1 MGERQADHRVIPP
14 APIAERLAPVP
25 DPLEAYA
32 RVSHLPHPIF
42 LDSAERGPRG
52 RYSFVAADPVSVIQS
67 RGDAGALGAVLDAL
81 GGADATPLSGL
92 PPFQGG
98 AAGCIAYEWG
108 SALERL
114 PPLATDDLGIP
125 DVLLGIYDWVIAWD
139 HAEDAA
145 WLVSRGL
152 GGRDPARRLA
162 AVRALLATAPP
173 TAGRR
178 LSRPAVHRPGTREV
192 PDLAPL
198 PVRSS
203 FDRAG
208 YERAVERVR
217 QYILAGDVFQ
227 VNISQRF
234 EIAVT
239 KPPLELYRALRR
251 RHPASFAA
259 LMETEAYAILSS
271 SPERFVRSDG
281 VRVETR
287 PIKGTRPRG
296 VTPDGDRALAAEL
309 VASGKD
315 RAENVMIVD
324 LMRNDLYRVCRPGTV
339 TVSELCVLESHPTVH
354 HLVSTVEGVLAPGA
368 DAAALLA
375 AAFPGGSVTG
385 APKVRAMEII
395 AELEPTR
402 RGAYCG
408 SIGYLS
414 VTGAA
419 DFSIAIR
426 TAVVRDGIATV
437 SAGGGITAD
446 SDPSAEYD
454 ETIAKARGVLAALAA
469 P

>member
-1 MGERQADHRVIPP
+1 MGEREAEHGVIRP
-14 APIAERLAPVP
+14 APIAEQLAPVP
-25 DPLEAYA
+25 DPLETYA

-52 RYSFVAADPVSVIQS
+52 RYSFVTADPVSVIRS
-67 RGDAGALGAVLDAL
+67 SGDAGALGLAL
-81 GGADATPLSGL
+81 KGMGGADALPLPGL

-108 SALERL
+108 STLERL
-114 PPLATDDLGIP
+114 PPLAPDDLGVP

-139 HAEDAA
+139 HEQQAA
-145 WLVSRGL
+145 WIISRGL
-152 GGRDPARRLA
+152 GGRDPCRRLEE
-162 AVRALLATAPP
+162 VRAMLATRAGAPTRP
-173 TAGRR
+173 PNRAG
-178 LSRPAVHRPGTREV
+178 VHRPGTHTV

-203 FDRAG
+203 FDRLS
-208 YERAVERVR
+208 YERAVEQVR
-217 QYILAGDVFQ
+217 QHILAGDVFQ

-234 EIAVT
+234 ELPVAR
-239 KPPLELYRALRR
+239 PPLELYRALRE
-251 RHPASFAA
+251 RHPAGFAA
-259 LMETEAYAILSS
+259 LMETEEFAILSS
-271 SPERFVRSDG
+271 SPERFVRTDG
-281 VRVETR
+281 RQVETR

-296 VTPDGDRALAAEL
+296 DTPAADRALAAEL
-309 VASGKD
+309 ATSAKD
-315 RAENVMIVD
+315 HAENVMIVD

-339 TVSELCVLESHPTVH
+339 RVPELCVLEAHPTVH
-354 HLVSTVEGVLAPGA
+354 HLVSTVEGELAPGA
-368 DAAALLA
+368 DAAALLR

-402 RGAYCG
+402 RGVYCG
-408 SIGYLS
+408 CVGYLS

-426 TAVVRDGIATV
+426 TAVVRDGLAFV

-446 SDPSAEYD
+446 SDPAEEYD
-454 ETIAKARGVLAALAA
+454 ETIAKVRGVLAALAA